1 MASLKIFFG
10 ENGPRSAPAA
20 FSRQRKKK
28 KLSLNNDKD
37 GEEDTIENDITVKNI
52 VEKLSNVKRTKLK
65 KYKVFK
71 NGTRP
76 IEKFNSTTLSDDS
89 LLLQTPENITENLL
103 NFMTSVA
110 NKNNKV
116 IDIRNLNGV
125 ANLFRNISTFLQS
138 RNADNIQ

>member
-1 MASLKIFFG
+1 V
-10 ENGPRSAPAA
+10 A

-37 GEEDTIENDITVKNI
+37 GEEAPIENDITFKNI
-52 VEKLSNVKRTKLK
+52 VEKLSNVKQTKLK

-89 LLLQTPENITENLL
+89 LLLQTSENITENLL

-110 NKNNKV
+110 NKKNKV
-116 IDIRNLNGV
+116 IDIGNLTGV
-125 ANLFRNISTFLQS
+125 TNLFRNISSFLQS
-138 RNADNIQ
+138 RNADNTQ

>member
-10 ENGPRSAPAA
+10 ENGLRSAPAA

-37 GEEDTIENDITVKNI
+37 GEEATIENDNTFKNI
-52 VEKLSNVKRTKLK
+52 EEKIRNVKRTKLK

-76 IEKFNSTTLSDDS
+76 IEKFNLTTLSDDS
-89 LLLQTPENITENLL
+89 LLLQTSENITENLL

-110 NKNNKV
+110 NKKNKV
-116 IDIRNLNGV
+116 IDIGNLTGV
-125 ANLFRNISTFLQS
+125 TNLFRNISSFLQS
-138 RNADNIQ
+138 RNADNTQ